1 MNTIKIKKDK
11 TKMIAHRGLSGLEKE
26 NTLAAFIAAGNK
38 SYYGMECD
46 IHKTK
51 DGEYVVI
58 HDYDTKRVATVE
70 KIIKDQTYDELKE
83 VFLNDII
90 DGFPKPHL
98 IIPRLEDYI
107 DISIKYEK
115 VCIIEFKGLF
125 SEADIKEVFS
135 IIEAKNYLNN
145 CVFISFTLEN
155 LLIIRNFSKKIKLQY
170 LTSKYDNEI
179 LNILINNKLDL
190 DINYN
195 TLTKEIVDELKAND
209 ILINVWTV
217 DNPIVATM
225 LVNWGVDYIT
235 SNILE

>member
-26 NTLAAFIAAGNK
+26 NTLAAFIAAGNR

-70 KIIKDQTYDELKE
+70 KIIKDQTYGELKE

>member
-26 NTLAAFIAAGNK
+26 NTLAAFIAAGNR

>member
-1 MNTIKIKKDK
+1 MDTIKINKGK

-26 NTLAAFIAAGNK
+26 NTLAAFIAAGNR

-58 HDYDTKRVATVE
+58 HDYDTKRVATIE
-70 KIIKDQTYDELKE
+70 ILIKDHTYSELKE

-90 DGFPKPHL
+90 DGLPKPHL
-98 IIPRLEDYI
+98 VIPRLVDYI
-107 DISIKYEK
+107 DICIKYEK
-115 VCIIEFKGLF
+115 ICVIEFKGLF
-125 SEADIKEVFS
+125 SEEDIKEVIK
-135 IIEAKNYLNN
+135 IIEEKNYLNN
-145 CVFISFTLEN
+145 CVFISFALEN
-155 LLIIRNFSKKIKLQY
+155 LLLIRNISKKIKLQY

-179 LNILINNKLDL
+179 LNILINNKLDI
-190 DINYN
+190 DINYS
-195 TLTKEIVDELKAND
+195 TLTKEIFEELKSNN

-235 SNILE
+235 TNILE